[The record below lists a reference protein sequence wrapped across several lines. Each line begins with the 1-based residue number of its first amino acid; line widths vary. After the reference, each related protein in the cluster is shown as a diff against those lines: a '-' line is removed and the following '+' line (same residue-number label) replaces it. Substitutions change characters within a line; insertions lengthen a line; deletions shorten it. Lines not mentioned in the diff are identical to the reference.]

1 MNFLDQFRYTFD
13 NLSEL
18 SIPETQST
26 ETKAS
31 YNNPHLKSLLS
42 TSVKVTPEIFPKVAK
57 AIGDVFERLK
67 LKNNFSFFITAN
79 HLQTQAMCAMMP
91 QSSNAEI
98 IITSKMI
105 DLLNNEELQNVIA
118 HEVSHFYYQHSLYPR
133 PDQAKTKTEFLNL
146 LHLSRAAEISA
157 DRAGFLGSGS
167 IEHSL
172 RSMLKITSGLG
183 DQHLQFNFSAY
194 LDQLRELT
202 EVRGDESQL
211 YSTHP
216 TFLNRMQA
224 LIWFSMSHEYHQFFE
239 TNKKGVYDLKTIDEK
254 INESIKKVTGNELD
268 VSNREII
275 ERALLWGALYIFLA
289 DKKFSKQEQ
298 EKFSNRFG
306 NKATVSIL
314 GLLKISN
321 MPIIEKKV
329 MAAYTEASTLLKSDR
344 EKILKQLKEIYQETD
359 EHTETSKQNFEKL
372 IKMLQILN

>member
-18 SIPETQST
+18 SITKNQDT
-26 ETKAS
+26 ETKTS
-31 YNNPHLKSLLS
+31 YNNPQLKSLLS
-42 TSVKVTPEIFPKVAK
+42 TSVKVTPEIFPKVAE
-57 AIGDVFERLK
+57 AIDQVFERLK
-67 LKNNFSFFITAN
+67 LKNNFNFFITAN
-79 HLQTQAMCAMMP
+79 HLQTQALCAMMP

-105 DLLNNEELQNVIA
+105 DLLNGEELQSVVG
-118 HEVSHFYYQHSLYPR
+118 HEVSHFYYQHSLYPS
-133 PDQAKTKTEFLNL
+133 PNQARTKTEFLNL

-167 IEHSL
+167 LEYSL

-194 LDQLRELT
+194 LNQLRELT
-202 EVRGDESQL
+202 EIKGDQTQL

-239 TNKKGVYDLKTIDEK
+239 TNKKGVYDLKTVDQK

-268 VSNREII
+268 VSNKEII
-275 ERALLWGALYIFLA
+275 ERALLWGALWIYLG

-306 NKATVSIL
+306 NKTTVSIL
-314 GLLKISN
+314 GLLNISN
-321 MPIIEKKV
+321 IPIIEKKV
-329 MAAYTEASTLLKSDR
+329 MSAYAEASTLLKSDR
-344 EKILKQLKEIYQETD
+344 EKITKELKEIYQDAD
-359 EHTETSKQNFEKL
+359 EHSEDSKQNFEKL
-372 IKMLQILN
+372 IKILN

>member
-18 SIPETQST
+18 SIAKSQNT
-26 ETKAS
+26 ETKTG
-31 YNNPHLKSLLS
+31 YNNPQLKSLLS

-57 AIGDVFERLK
+57 AIDQVFERLK
-67 LKNNFSFFITAN
+67 LKNNFNFFITAD
-79 HLQTQAMCAMMP
+79 HLQTQALCAMMP

-105 DLLNNEELQNVIA
+105 DLLNNEELQNVIG
-118 HEVSHFYYQHSLYPR
+118 HEVSHFYYQHSLYPT
-133 PDQAKTKTEFLNL
+133 PQQARNKTEFLNL

-167 IEHSL
+167 LEHSL

-194 LDQLRELT
+194 LNQLRELA
-202 EVRGDESQL
+202 EVKGDQTQL

-239 TNKKGVYDLKTIDEK
+239 TNKKGVYDLKTVDQK

-268 VSNREII
+268 VSNKEII
-275 ERALLWGALYIFLA
+275 EKALLWGALWIYLG

-298 EKFSNRFG
+298 EKFSKRFG
-306 NKATVSIL
+306 NKTTVSIL
-314 GLLKISN
+314 GLLNISN
-321 MPIIEKKV
+321 MSIIEKKV
-329 MAAYTEASTLLKSDR
+329 MTAYAEASTLLKSDR
-344 EKILKQLKEIYQETD
+344 EKITKELKEIYQEAD
-359 EHTETSKQNFEKL
+359 EHSEDSKQNFEKL
-372 IKMLQILN
+372 IKTLN

>member
-18 SIPETQST
+18 SITKNQDT
-26 ETKAS
+26 ETKTS
-31 YNNPHLKSLLS
+31 YNNPQLKSLLS
-42 TSVKVTPEIFPKVAK
+42 TSVKVTPEIFPKVAE
-57 AIGDVFERLK
+57 AIDQVFERLK
-67 LKNNFSFFITAN
+67 LKNNFNFFITAN
-79 HLQTQAMCAMMP
+79 HLQTQALCAMMP

-105 DLLNNEELQNVIA
+105 DLLNGEELQSVIG
-118 HEVSHFYYQHSLYPR
+118 HEVSHFYYQHSLYPS
-133 PDQAKTKTEFLNL
+133 PNQARTKTEFLNL

-167 IEHSL
+167 LEYSL

-194 LDQLRELT
+194 LNQLRELT
-202 EVRGDESQL
+202 EVKGDQTQL

-224 LIWFSMSHEYHQFFE
+224 LIWFSMSREYHQFFE
-239 TNKKGVYDLKTIDEK
+239 TNKKGVYDLKTVDQK

-268 VSNREII
+268 VSNKEII
-275 ERALLWGALYIFLA
+275 EKALLWGALWIYLG

-298 EKFSNRFG
+298 EKFSKRFG
-306 NKATVSIL
+306 NKTTISIL
-314 GLLKISN
+314 GLLNISN

-329 MAAYTEASTLLKSDR
+329 MTAYAEASTLLKSDR
-344 EKILKQLKEIYQETD
+344 EKITKELREIFQGVD
-359 EHTETSKQNFEKL
+359 EHSEDSKKNFEKL
-372 IKMLQILN
+372 IKTLN

>member
-18 SIPETQST
+18 SITKNQDT
-26 ETKAS
+26 ETKTS
-31 YNNPHLKSLLS
+31 YNNPQLKSLLS
-42 TSVKVTPEIFPKVAK
+42 TSVKVTPEIFPKVAE
-57 AIGDVFERLK
+57 AIDQVFERLK
-67 LKNNFSFFITAN
+67 LKNNFNFFITAN
-79 HLQTQAMCAMMP
+79 HLQTQALCAMMP

-105 DLLNNEELQNVIA
+105 DLLNGEELQSVVG
-118 HEVSHFYYQHSLYPR
+118 HEVSHFYYQHSLYPS
-133 PDQAKTKTEFLNL
+133 PNQARTKTEFLNL

-167 IEHSL
+167 LEYSL

-194 LDQLRELT
+194 LNQLRELT
-202 EVRGDESQL
+202 EIKGDQTQL

-239 TNKKGVYDLKTIDEK
+239 TNKKGVYDLKTVDQK

-268 VSNREII
+268 VSNKEII
-275 ERALLWGALYIFLA
+275 ERALLWGALWIYLG

-306 NKATVSIL
+306 NKTTVSIL
-314 GLLKISN
+314 GLLNISN

-329 MAAYTEASTLLKSDR
+329 MLAYTEASTLLKSDR
-344 EKILKQLKEIYQETD
+344 EKITKELKEIYQDAD
-359 EHTETSKQNFEKL
+359 EHSEDSKQNFEKL
-372 IKMLQILN
+372 IKILN

>member
-1 MNFLDQFRYTFD
+1 MNFLEQFRYTFD

-18 SIPETQST
+18 SITKNQDT
-26 ETKAS
+26 ETKTS
-31 YNNPHLKSLLS
+31 YNNPQLKSLLS
-42 TSVKVTPEIFPKVAK
+42 TSVKVTPEIFPKVAET
-57 AIGDVFERLK
+57 IDQVFERLK
-67 LKNNFSFFITAN
+67 LKNNFNFFITAN
-79 HLQTQAMCAMMP
+79 HLQTQALCAMMP

-105 DLLNNEELQNVIA
+105 DLLNGEELQSVIG
-118 HEVSHFYYQHSLYPR
+118 HEVSHFYYQHSLYPS
-133 PDQAKTKTEFLNL
+133 PNQARTKTEYLNF

-167 IEHSL
+167 LEYSL

-194 LDQLRELT
+194 LNQLRELA
-202 EVRGDESQL
+202 EVKGDQTQL

-239 TNKKGVYDLKTIDEK
+239 TNKKGVYDLKTVDQK

-268 VSNREII
+268 VSNKEII
-275 ERALLWGALYIFLA
+275 ESAVLWGALWIYLG

-306 NKATVSIL
+306 NKTTVSIL
-314 GLLKISN
+314 GLLNISN
-321 MPIIEKKV
+321 IPIIEKKV
-329 MAAYTEASTLLKSDR
+329 MTAYAEASTLLKSDR
-344 EKILKQLKEIYQETD
+344 EKITKELREIFQDAD
-359 EHTETSKQNFEKL
+359 EHSEDSKQNFEKL
-372 IKMLQILN
+372 IKILN

>member
-18 SIPETQST
+18 SISKSQNT
-26 ETKAS
+26 ETKTS
-31 YNNPHLKSLLS
+31 YNNPQLKSLLS
-42 TSVKVTPEIFPKVAK
+42 TSVKVTPEIFPKVAT
-57 AIGDVFERLK
+57 AIDQVFERLK
-67 LKNNFSFFITAN
+67 LKNNFNFFITAN
-79 HLQTQAMCAMMP
+79 HLQTQALCAMMP

-105 DLLNNEELQNVIA
+105 DLLNSEELQSVIG
-118 HEVSHFYYQHSLYPR
+118 HEVSHFYYQHNLYPS
-133 PDQAKTKTEFLNL
+133 PQQAKTKIEFLNL

-167 IEHSL
+167 LEYSL

-183 DQHLQFNFSAY
+183 DQHLQFNFSSY
-194 LDQLRELT
+194 LNQLRELT
-202 EVRGDESQL
+202 EIKGDQTQL

-239 TNKKGVYDLKTIDEK
+239 TNKKGVYDLKIVDQK

-268 VSNREII
+268 VSNKEII
-275 ERALLWGALYIFLA
+275 ERALLWGALWIYLG

-306 NKATVSIL
+306 NKTTVSIL
-314 GLLKISN
+314 GLLNISN
-321 MPIIEKKV
+321 IPIIEKKV
-329 MAAYTEASTLLKSDR
+329 MTAYAEASTLLKSDR
-344 EKILKQLKEIYQETD
+344 EKITKELREIFQDAD
-359 EHTETSKQNFEKL
+359 EHSEDSKQNFEKL
-372 IKMLQILN
+372 IKTLN

>member
-13 NLSEL
+13 NLNEL
-18 SIPETQST
+18 SITKSQNT
-26 ETKAS
+26 ETKTG
-31 YNNPHLKSLLS
+31 YNNPQLKSLLS

-57 AIGDVFERLK
+57 AIDQVFERLK
-67 LKNNFSFFITAN
+67 LKNNFNFFITAD
-79 HLQTQAMCAMMP
+79 HLQTQALCAMMP

-105 DLLNNEELQNVIA
+105 DLLNNEELQNVIG
-118 HEVSHFYYQHSLYPR
+118 HEVSHFYYQHSLYPT
-133 PDQAKTKTEFLNL
+133 PQQARNKTEFLNL

-167 IEHSL
+167 LEHSL

-194 LDQLRELT
+194 LNQLRELA
-202 EVRGDESQL
+202 EVKGDQTQL

-239 TNKKGVYDLKTIDEK
+239 TNKKGVYDLKTVDQK

-268 VSNREII
+268 VSNKEII
-275 ERALLWGALYIFLA
+275 EKALLWGALWIYLG

-298 EKFSNRFG
+298 EKFSKRFG
-306 NKATVSIL
+306 NKTTVSIL
-314 GLLKISN
+314 GLLNISN
-321 MPIIEKKV
+321 MSIIEKKV
-329 MAAYTEASTLLKSDR
+329 MTAYAEASTLLKSDR
-344 EKILKQLKEIYQETD
+344 EKITKELKEIYQEAD
-359 EHTETSKQNFEKL
+359 EHSEDSKQNFEKL
-372 IKMLQILN
+372 IKTLN

>member
-18 SIPETQST
+18 SITKNQDS
-26 ETKAS
+26 ETKTS
-31 YNNPHLKSLLS
+31 YNNPQLKSLLS
-42 TSVKVTPEIFPKVAK
+42 TSVKVTPEIFPKVAE
-57 AIGDVFERLK
+57 AIDQVFERLK
-67 LKNNFSFFITAN
+67 LKNNFNFFITAN
-79 HLQTQAMCAMMP
+79 HLQTQALCAMMP

-105 DLLNNEELQNVIA
+105 DLLNGEELQSVIG
-118 HEVSHFYYQHSLYPR
+118 HEVSHFYYQHSLYPS
-133 PDQAKTKTEFLNL
+133 PNQARTKTEFLNL

-167 IEHSL
+167 LEYSL

-194 LDQLRELT
+194 LNQLRELT
-202 EVRGDESQL
+202 EIKGDQTQL

-224 LIWFSMSHEYHQFFE
+224 LIWFSMSREYHQFFE
-239 TNKKGVYDLKTIDEK
+239 TNKKGVYDLKTVDQK

-268 VSNREII
+268 VSNKEII
-275 ERALLWGALYIFLA
+275 EKALLWGALWIYLG

-298 EKFSNRFG
+298 EKFSKRFG
-306 NKATVSIL
+306 NKTTISIL
-314 GLLKISN
+314 GLLNISN

-329 MAAYTEASTLLKSDR
+329 MTAYAEASTLLKSDR
-344 EKILKQLKEIYQETD
+344 EKITKELREIFQGVD
-359 EHTETSKQNFEKL
+359 EHSEDSKKNFEKL
-372 IKMLQILN
+372 IKTLN

>member
-18 SIPETQST
+18 SITKNQDT
-26 ETKAS
+26 ETKTS
-31 YNNPHLKSLLS
+31 YNNPQLKSLLS
-42 TSVKVTPEIFPKVAK
+42 TSVKVTPEIFPKVAE
-57 AIGDVFERLK
+57 AIDQVFERLK
-67 LKNNFSFFITAN
+67 LKNNFNFFITAN
-79 HLQTQAMCAMMP
+79 HLQTQALCAMMP

-105 DLLNNEELQNVIA
+105 DLLNGEELQSVIG
-118 HEVSHFYYQHSLYPR
+118 HEVSHFYYQHSLYPS
-133 PDQAKTKTEFLNL
+133 PNQARTKTEFLNL

-167 IEHSL
+167 LEYSL

-194 LDQLRELT
+194 LNQLRELT
-202 EVRGDESQL
+202 EIKGDQTQL

-224 LIWFSMSHEYHQFFE
+224 LIWFSMSREYHQFFE
-239 TNKKGVYDLKTIDEK
+239 TNKKGVYDLKTVDQK

-268 VSNREII
+268 VSNKEII
-275 ERALLWGALYIFLA
+275 EKALLWGALWIYLG

-306 NKATVSIL
+306 NKTTVSIL
-314 GLLKISN
+314 GLLNISN
-321 MPIIEKKV
+321 IPIIEKKV
-329 MAAYTEASTLLKSDR
+329 MAAYAEASTLLKSDR
-344 EKILKQLKEIYQETD
+344 EKITKELKEIYQEAD
-359 EHTETSKQNFEKL
+359 EHSEDSKQNFEKL
-372 IKMLQILN
+372 IKSLN

>member
-18 SIPETQST
+18 SITKSQNT
-26 ETKAS
+26 ETKTG
-31 YNNPHLKSLLS
+31 YNNPQLKSLLS

-57 AIGDVFERLK
+57 AIDQVFERLK
-67 LKNNFSFFITAN
+67 LKNNFNFFITAD
-79 HLQTQAMCAMMP
+79 HLQTQALCAMMP

-105 DLLNNEELQNVIA
+105 DLLNNEELQNVIG
-118 HEVSHFYYQHSLYPR
+118 HEVSHFYYQHSLYPT
-133 PDQAKTKTEFLNL
+133 PQQARNKTEFLNL

-167 IEHSL
+167 LEHSL

-194 LDQLRELT
+194 LNQLRELA
-202 EVRGDESQL
+202 EVKGDQTQL

-224 LIWFSMSHEYHQFFE
+224 LIWFSMSYEYHQFFE
-239 TNKKGVYDLKTIDEK
+239 TNKKGVYDLKTVDQK

-268 VSNREII
+268 VSNKEII
-275 ERALLWGALYIFLA
+275 EKALLWGALWIYLG

-298 EKFSNRFG
+298 EKFSKRFG
-306 NKATVSIL
+306 NKTTVSIL
-314 GLLKISN
+314 GLLNISN
-321 MPIIEKKV
+321 MSIIEKKV
-329 MAAYTEASTLLKSDR
+329 MTAYAEASTLLKSDR
-344 EKILKQLKEIYQETD
+344 EKITKELKEIYQEAD
-359 EHTETSKQNFEKL
+359 EHSEDSKQNFEKL
-372 IKMLQILN
+372 IKTLN

>member
-18 SIPETQST
+18 SITKGQNT
-26 ETKAS
+26 ETKTG
-31 YNNPHLKSLLS
+31 YNNPQLKSLLS

-57 AIGDVFERLK
+57 AIDQVFERLK
-67 LKNNFSFFITAN
+67 LKNNFNFFITAD
-79 HLQTQAMCAMMP
+79 HLQTQALCAMMP

-105 DLLNNEELQNVIA
+105 DLLNNEELQNVIG
-118 HEVSHFYYQHSLYPR
+118 HEVSHFYYQHSLYPA
-133 PDQAKTKTEFLNL
+133 PYQARSKAEFLNL

-167 IEHSL
+167 LEHSL

-194 LDQLRELT
+194 LNQLRELA
-202 EVRGDESQL
+202 EVKGDQTQL

-239 TNKKGVYDLKTIDEK
+239 TNKKGVYDLKTVDQK

-268 VSNREII
+268 VSNKEII
-275 ERALLWGALYIFLA
+275 EKALLWGALWIYLG

-298 EKFSNRFG
+298 EKFSKRFG
-306 NKATVSIL
+306 NKTTVSIL
-314 GLLKISN
+314 GLLNISN
-321 MPIIEKKV
+321 MSIIEKKV
-329 MAAYTEASTLLKSDR
+329 MTAYAEASTLLKSDR
-344 EKILKQLKEIYQETD
+344 EKITKELKEIYQEAD
-359 EHTETSKQNFEKL
+359 EHSEDSKQNFEKL
-372 IKMLQILN
+372 IKILN

>member
-18 SIPETQST
+18 SITKNQDT
-26 ETKAS
+26 ETKTS
-31 YNNPHLKSLLS
+31 YNNPQLKSLLS
-42 TSVKVTPEIFPKVAK
+42 TSVKVTPEIFPKVAE
-57 AIGDVFERLK
+57 AIDQVFERLK
-67 LKNNFSFFITAN
+67 LKNNFNFFITAN
-79 HLQTQAMCAMMP
+79 HLQTQALCAMMP

-105 DLLNNEELQNVIA
+105 DLLNGEELQSVIG
-118 HEVSHFYYQHSLYPR
+118 HEVSHFYYQHSLYPS
-133 PDQAKTKTEFLNL
+133 PNQARTKTEFLNL

-167 IEHSL
+167 LEYSL

-194 LDQLRELT
+194 LNQLRELT
-202 EVRGDESQL
+202 EIKGDQTQL

-239 TNKKGVYDLKTIDEK
+239 TNKKGVYDLKTVDQK

-268 VSNREII
+268 VSNKEII
-275 ERALLWGALYIFLA
+275 EKALLWGALWIYLG

-298 EKFSNRFG
+298 EKFSKRFG
-306 NKATVSIL
+306 NKTTISIL
-314 GLLKISN
+314 GLLNISN
-321 MPIIEKKV
+321 IPIIEKKV
-329 MAAYTEASTLLKSDR
+329 MTAYAEASALLKSDR
-344 EKILKQLKEIYQETD
+344 EKITKELKEIYQDAD
-359 EHTETSKQNFEKL
+359 EHSEDSKQNYEKL
-372 IKMLQILN
+372 IKTLN

>member
-13 NLSEL
+13 NLDEL
-18 SIPETQST
+18 SITKNQDT
-26 ETKAS
+26 ETKTS
-31 YNNPHLKSLLS
+31 YNNPQLKSLLS
-42 TSVKVTPEIFPKVAK
+42 TSVKVTPEIFPKVAET
-57 AIGDVFERLK
+57 IDQVFERLK
-67 LKNNFSFFITAN
+67 LKNNFNFFITAN
-79 HLQTQAMCAMMP
+79 HLQTQALCAMMP

-105 DLLNNEELQNVIA
+105 DLLNGEELQSVIG
-118 HEVSHFYYQHSLYPR
+118 HEVSHFYYQHSLYPS
-133 PDQAKTKTEFLNL
+133 PNQARTKTEFLNL

-167 IEHSL
+167 LEYSL

-194 LDQLRELT
+194 LNQLRELT
-202 EVRGDESQL
+202 EIKGDQTQL

-224 LIWFSMSHEYHQFFE
+224 LIWFSMSREYHQFFE
-239 TNKKGVYDLKTIDEK
+239 TNKKGVYDLKTVDQK

-268 VSNREII
+268 VSNKEII
-275 ERALLWGALYIFLA
+275 EKALLWGALWIYLG

-298 EKFSNRFG
+298 EKFSKRFG
-306 NKATVSIL
+306 NKTTISIL
-314 GLLKISN
+314 GLLNISN

-329 MAAYTEASTLLKSDR
+329 MTAYAEASTLLKSDR
-344 EKILKQLKEIYQETD
+344 EKITKELREIFQGVD
-359 EHTETSKQNFEKL
+359 EHSEDSKKNFEKL
-372 IKMLQILN
+372 IKTLN

>member
-18 SIPETQST
+18 SITKNQDT
-26 ETKAS
+26 ETKTS
-31 YNNPHLKSLLS
+31 YNNPQLKSLLS
-42 TSVKVTPEIFPKVAK
+42 TSVKVTPEIFPKVAE
-57 AIGDVFERLK
+57 AIDQVFERLK
-67 LKNNFSFFITAN
+67 LKNNFNFFITAN
-79 HLQTQAMCAMMP
+79 HLQTQALCAMMP

-105 DLLNNEELQNVIA
+105 DLLNGEELQSVIG
-118 HEVSHFYYQHSLYPR
+118 HEVSHFYYQHSLYPS
-133 PDQAKTKTEFLNL
+133 PNQARTKTEFLNL

-167 IEHSL
+167 LEHSL

-194 LDQLRELT
+194 LNQLRELA
-202 EVRGDESQL
+202 EIKGDQTQL

-239 TNKKGVYDLKTIDEK
+239 TNKKGVYDLKTVDQK

-268 VSNREII
+268 VSNKEII
-275 ERALLWGALYIFLA
+275 ERALLWGALWIYLG

-298 EKFSNRFG
+298 EKFSKRFG
-306 NKATVSIL
+306 NKTTVSIL
-314 GLLKISN
+314 GLLNISN
-321 MPIIEKKV
+321 MTIIEKKV
-329 MAAYTEASTLLKSDR
+329 MTAYAEASTLLKSDR
-344 EKILKQLKEIYQETD
+344 EKITKELREIFQYADQ
-359 EHTETSKQNFEKL
+359 HTEDSKQNFEKL
-372 IKMLQILN
+372 IKILN

>member
-18 SIPETQST
+18 SITKNQDS
-26 ETKAS
+26 ETKTS
-31 YNNPHLKSLLS
+31 YNNPQLKSLLS
-42 TSVKVTPEIFPKVAK
+42 TSVKVTPEIFPKVAET
-57 AIGDVFERLK
+57 IDQVFERLK
-67 LKNNFSFFITAN
+67 LKNNFNFFITAN
-79 HLQTQAMCAMMP
+79 HLQTQALCAMMP

-105 DLLNNEELQNVIA
+105 DLLNGEELQSVIG
-118 HEVSHFYYQHSLYPR
+118 HEVSHFYYQHSLYPS
-133 PDQAKTKTEFLNL
+133 PNQARTKTEFLNL

-167 IEHSL
+167 LEYSL

-194 LDQLRELT
+194 LNQLRELT
-202 EVRGDESQL
+202 EIKGDQTQL

-224 LIWFSMSHEYHQFFE
+224 LIWFSMSREYHQFFE
-239 TNKKGVYDLKTIDEK
+239 TNKKGVYDLKTVDQK

-268 VSNREII
+268 VSNKEII
-275 ERALLWGALYIFLA
+275 EKALLWGALWIYLG

-298 EKFSNRFG
+298 EKFSKRFG
-306 NKATVSIL
+306 NKTTISIL
-314 GLLKISN
+314 GLLNISN

-329 MAAYTEASTLLKSDR
+329 MTAYAEASTLLKSDR
-344 EKILKQLKEIYQETD
+344 EKITKELREIFQGVD
-359 EHTETSKQNFEKL
+359 EHSEDSKKNFEKL
-372 IKMLQILN
+372 IKTLN

>member
-18 SIPETQST
+18 SITKNQDT
-26 ETKAS
+26 ETKTS
-31 YNNPHLKSLLS
+31 YNNPQLKSLLS
-42 TSVKVTPEIFPKVAK
+42 TSVKVTPEIFPKVAE
-57 AIGDVFERLK
+57 AIDQVFERLK
-67 LKNNFSFFITAN
+67 LKNNFNFFITAN
-79 HLQTQAMCAMMP
+79 HLQTQALCAMMP

-105 DLLNNEELQNVIA
+105 DLLNGEELQSVVG
-118 HEVSHFYYQHSLYPR
+118 HEVSHFYYQHSLYPS
-133 PDQAKTKTEFLNL
+133 PNQARTKTEFLNL

-167 IEHSL
+167 LEYSL

-194 LDQLRELT
+194 LNQLRELT
-202 EVRGDESQL
+202 EIKGDQTQL

-239 TNKKGVYDLKTIDEK
+239 TNKKGVYDLKTVDQK

-268 VSNREII
+268 VSNKEII
-275 ERALLWGALYIFLA
+275 EKALLWGALWIYLG

-298 EKFSNRFG
+298 EKFSKRFG
-306 NKATVSIL
+306 NKTTISIL
-314 GLLKISN
+314 GLLNISN

-329 MAAYTEASTLLKSDR
+329 MTAYAEASALLKSDR
-344 EKILKQLKEIYQETD
+344 EKITKELKEIYQDVD
-359 EHTETSKQNFEKL
+359 EHSEDSKQNFEKL
-372 IKMLQILN
+372 IKILN

>member
-18 SIPETQST
+18 SITKNQDT
-26 ETKAS
+26 ETKTS
-31 YNNPHLKSLLS
+31 YNNPQLKSLLS
-42 TSVKVTPEIFPKVAK
+42 TSVKVTPEIFPKVAE
-57 AIGDVFERLK
+57 AIDQVFERLK
-67 LKNNFSFFITAN
+67 LKNNFNFFITAN
-79 HLQTQAMCAMMP
+79 HLQTQALCAMMP

-105 DLLNNEELQNVIA
+105 DLLNGEELQSVIG
-118 HEVSHFYYQHSLYPR
+118 HEVSHFYYQHSLYPS
-133 PDQAKTKTEFLNL
+133 PNQARTKTEFLNL

-167 IEHSL
+167 LEYSL

-194 LDQLRELT
+194 LNQLRELT
-202 EVRGDESQL
+202 EIKGDQTQL

-239 TNKKGVYDLKTIDEK
+239 TNKKGVYDLKTVDQK

-268 VSNREII
+268 VSNKEII
-275 ERALLWGALYIFLA
+275 EKALLWGALWIYLG

-306 NKATVSIL
+306 NKTTISIL
-314 GLLKISN
+314 GLLNISN

-329 MAAYTEASTLLKSDR
+329 MTAYAEASTLLKSDR
-344 EKILKQLKEIYQETD
+344 EKITKELREIYQDVD
-359 EHTETSKQNFEKL
+359 EHSKDSKQNFEKL
-372 IKMLQILN
+372 IKTLN

>member
-18 SIPETQST
+18 SITKSQNT
-26 ETKAS
+26 ETKTG
-31 YNNPHLKSLLS
+31 YNNPQLKSLLS

-57 AIGDVFERLK
+57 AIDQVFERLK
-67 LKNNFSFFITAN
+67 LKNNFNFFITAD
-79 HLQTQAMCAMMP
+79 HLQTQALCAMMP

-105 DLLNNEELQNVIA
+105 DLLNNEELQNVIG
-118 HEVSHFYYQHSLYPR
+118 HEVSHFYYQHSLYPT
-133 PDQAKTKTEFLNL
+133 PQQARNKTEFLNL

-167 IEHSL
+167 LEHSL

-194 LDQLRELT
+194 LNQLRELA
-202 EVRGDESQL
+202 EVKGDQTQL

-239 TNKKGVYDLKTIDEK
+239 TNKKGVYDLKTVDQK

-268 VSNREII
+268 VSNKEII
-275 ERALLWGALYIFLA
+275 EKALLWGALWIYLG

-298 EKFSNRFG
+298 EKFSKRFG
-306 NKATVSIL
+306 NKTTVSIL
-314 GLLKISN
+314 GLLNISN
-321 MPIIEKKV
+321 MSIIEKKV
-329 MAAYTEASTLLKSDR
+329 MTAYAEASTLLKSDR
-344 EKILKQLKEIYQETD
+344 EKITKELREIYQDAD
-359 EHTETSKQNFEKL
+359 EHSEDSKQNFEKL
-372 IKMLQILN
+372 IKTLN

>member
-18 SIPETQST
+18 SVAKNQDT
-26 ETKAS
+26 EIKAS
-31 YNNPHLKSLLS
+31 YNNPQLKSLLS
-42 TSVKVTPEIFPKVAK
+42 TSVKVTSEIFPKVAK
-57 AIGDVFERLK
+57 AIDQVFERLK
-67 LKNNFSFFITAN
+67 LKNNFNFFITAN
-79 HLQTQAMCAMMP
+79 HLQTQALCAMMP

-105 DLLNNEELQNVIA
+105 DLLNGEELQSVIG
-118 HEVSHFYYQHSLYPR
+118 HEVSHFYYQHSLYPS
-133 PDQAKTKTEFLNL
+133 PNQARTKTEFLNL

-167 IEHSL
+167 LEYSL

-194 LDQLRELT
+194 LNQLRELT
-202 EVRGDESQL
+202 EIKGDQTQL

-224 LIWFSMSHEYHQFFE
+224 LIWFSMSREYHQFFE
-239 TNKKGVYDLKTIDEK
+239 TNKKGVYDLKTVDQK

-268 VSNREII
+268 VSNKEII
-275 ERALLWGALYIFLA
+275 EKALLWGALWIYLG

-306 NKATVSIL
+306 NKTTVSIL
-314 GLLKISN
+314 GLLNISN
-321 MPIIEKKV
+321 IPIIEKKV
-329 MAAYTEASTLLKSDR
+329 MTAYAEASILLKSDR
-344 EKILKQLKEIYQETD
+344 EKITKELKEIYQDAD
-359 EHTETSKQNFEKL
+359 EHSEDSKQNFEKL
-372 IKMLQILN
+372 IKTLN

>member
-18 SIPETQST
+18 SITKNQDT
-26 ETKAS
+26 ETKTS
-31 YNNPHLKSLLS
+31 YNNPQLKSLLS
-42 TSVKVTPEIFPKVAK
+42 TSVKVTPEIFPKVAE
-57 AIGDVFERLK
+57 AIDQVFERLK
-67 LKNNFSFFITAN
+67 LKNNFNFFITAN
-79 HLQTQAMCAMMP
+79 HLQTQALCAMMP

-105 DLLNNEELQNVIA
+105 DLLNGEELQSVIG
-118 HEVSHFYYQHSLYPR
+118 HEVSHFYYQHSLYPS
-133 PDQAKTKTEFLNL
+133 PNQARTKTEFLNL

-167 IEHSL
+167 LEYSL

-194 LDQLRELT
+194 LNQLRELT
-202 EVRGDESQL
+202 EIKGDQTQL

-239 TNKKGVYDLKTIDEK
+239 TNKKGVYDLKTVDQK

-268 VSNREII
+268 VSNKEII
-275 ERALLWGALYIFLA
+275 ERALLWGALWIYLG

-306 NKATVSIL
+306 NKTTISIL
-314 GLLKISN
+314 GLLNISN
-321 MPIIEKKV
+321 IPIIEKKV
-329 MAAYTEASTLLKSDR
+329 MSAYAEAATLLKSDR
-344 EKILKQLKEIYQETD
+344 EKITKELKEIYQDAD
-359 EHTETSKQNFEKL
+359 EHSEDSKQNFEKL
-372 IKMLQILN
+372 IKTLN

>member
-18 SIPETQST
+18 SITKNQDT
-26 ETKAS
+26 ETKTS
-31 YNNPHLKSLLS
+31 YNNPQLKSLLS
-42 TSVKVTPEIFPKVAK
+42 TSVKVTPEIFPKVAE
-57 AIGDVFERLK
+57 AIDQVFERLK
-67 LKNNFSFFITAN
+67 LKNNFNFFITAN
-79 HLQTQAMCAMMP
+79 HLQTQALCAMMP

-105 DLLNNEELQNVIA
+105 DLLNGEELQSVIG
-118 HEVSHFYYQHSLYPR
+118 HEVSHFYYQHSLYPS
-133 PDQAKTKTEFLNL
+133 PNQARTKTEFLNL

-167 IEHSL
+167 LEYSL

-194 LDQLRELT
+194 LNQLRELT
-202 EVRGDESQL
+202 EIKGDQTQL

-239 TNKKGVYDLKTIDEK
+239 TNKKGVYDLKTVDQK

-268 VSNREII
+268 VSNKEII
-275 ERALLWGALYIFLA
+275 EKALLWGALWIYLG

-306 NKATVSIL
+306 NKTTVSIL
-314 GLLKISN
+314 GLLNISN
-321 MPIIEKKV
+321 MSIIEKKV
-329 MAAYTEASTLLKSDR
+329 MTAYTEASTLLKSDR
-344 EKILKQLKEIYQETD
+344 EKITKELKEIYQDAD
-359 EHTETSKQNFEKL
+359 EHSEDSKQNFEKL
-372 IKMLQILN
+372 IKILN

>member
-18 SIPETQST
+18 SITKNQDT
-26 ETKAS
+26 ETKTS
-31 YNNPHLKSLLS
+31 YNNPQLKSLLS
-42 TSVKVTPEIFPKVAK
+42 TSVKITPEIFPKVAE
-57 AIGDVFERLK
+57 AIDQVFERLK
-67 LKNNFSFFITAN
+67 LKNNFNFFITAN
-79 HLQTQAMCAMMP
+79 HLQTQALCAMMP

-105 DLLNNEELQNVIA
+105 DLLNGEELQSVIG
-118 HEVSHFYYQHSLYPR
+118 HEVSHFYYQHSLYPS
-133 PDQAKTKTEFLNL
+133 PNQARTKTEFLNL

-167 IEHSL
+167 LEYSL

-194 LDQLRELT
+194 LNQLRELT
-202 EVRGDESQL
+202 EIKGDQTQL

-239 TNKKGVYDLKTIDEK
+239 TNKKGVYDLKTVDQK

-268 VSNREII
+268 VSNKEII
-275 ERALLWGALYIFLA
+275 EKAILWGALWIYLG

-306 NKATVSIL
+306 NKTTVSIL
-314 GLLKISN
+314 GLLNISN
-321 MPIIEKKV
+321 IPIIEKKV
-329 MAAYTEASTLLKSDR
+329 MSAYAEASTLLKSDR
-344 EKILKQLKEIYQETD
+344 EKITKELREIFQGVD
-359 EHTETSKQNFEKL
+359 EHSEDSKQNFEKL
-372 IKMLQILN
+372 IKTLN

>member
-18 SIPETQST
+18 SITKNQDT
-26 ETKAS
+26 ETKTS
-31 YNNPHLKSLLS
+31 YNNPQLKSLLS
-42 TSVKVTPEIFPKVAK
+42 TSVKVTPEIFPKVAET
-57 AIGDVFERLK
+57 IDQVFERLK
-67 LKNNFSFFITAN
+67 LKNNFNFFITAN
-79 HLQTQAMCAMMP
+79 HLQTQALCAMMP

-105 DLLNNEELQNVIA
+105 DLLNGEELQSVIG
-118 HEVSHFYYQHSLYPR
+118 HEVSHFYYQHSLYPS
-133 PDQAKTKTEFLNL
+133 PNQARTKTEFLNL

-167 IEHSL
+167 LEYSL

-194 LDQLRELT
+194 LNQLRELT
-202 EVRGDESQL
+202 EIKGDQTQL

-224 LIWFSMSHEYHQFFE
+224 LIWFSMSREYHQFFE
-239 TNKKGVYDLKTIDEK
+239 TNKKGVYDLKTVDQK

-268 VSNREII
+268 VSNKEII
-275 ERALLWGALYIFLA
+275 EKALLWGALWIYLG

-298 EKFSNRFG
+298 EKFSKRFG
-306 NKATVSIL
+306 NKTTISIL
-314 GLLKISN
+314 GLLNISN

-329 MAAYTEASTLLKSDR
+329 MTAYAEASTLLKSDR
-344 EKILKQLKEIYQETD
+344 EKITKELREIFQGVD
-359 EHTETSKQNFEKL
+359 EHSEDSKKNFEKI
-372 IKMLQILN
+372 IKTLN

>member
-18 SIPETQST
+18 SITKNQDT
-26 ETKAS
+26 ETKTS
-31 YNNPHLKSLLS
+31 YNNPQLKSLLS
-42 TSVKVTPEIFPKVAK
+42 TSVKVTPEIFPKVAET
-57 AIGDVFERLK
+57 IDQVFERLK
-67 LKNNFSFFITAN
+67 LKNNFNFFITAN
-79 HLQTQAMCAMMP
+79 HLQTQALCAMMP

-105 DLLNNEELQNVIA
+105 DLLNGEELQSVIG
-118 HEVSHFYYQHSLYPR
+118 HEVSHFYYQHSLYPS
-133 PDQAKTKTEFLNL
+133 PNQARTKTEFLNL

-167 IEHSL
+167 LEYSL

-194 LDQLRELT
+194 LNQLRELT
-202 EVRGDESQL
+202 EIKGDQTQL

-224 LIWFSMSHEYHQFFE
+224 LIWFSMSREYHQFFE
-239 TNKKGVYDLKTIDEK
+239 TNKKGVYDLKTVDQK

-268 VSNREII
+268 VSNKEII
-275 ERALLWGALYIFLA
+275 EKALLWGALWIYLG

-298 EKFSNRFG
+298 EKFSKRFG
-306 NKATVSIL
+306 NKTTISIL
-314 GLLKISN
+314 GLLNISN

-329 MAAYTEASTLLKSDR
+329 MTAYAEASTLLKSDR
-344 EKILKQLKEIYQETD
+344 EKITKELREIFQGVD
-359 EHTETSKQNFEKL
+359 EHSEDSKKNFEKL
-372 IKMLQILN
+372 IKTLN

>member
-18 SIPETQST
+18 SITKNQDT
-26 ETKAS
+26 ETKTS
-31 YNNPHLKSLLS
+31 YNNPQLKSLLS
-42 TSVKVTPEIFPKVAK
+42 TSVKVTPEIFPKVAE
-57 AIGDVFERLK
+57 AIDQVFERLK
-67 LKNNFSFFITAN
+67 LKNNFNFFITAN
-79 HLQTQAMCAMMP
+79 HLQTQALCAMMP

-105 DLLNNEELQNVIA
+105 DLLNGEELQSVIG
-118 HEVSHFYYQHSLYPR
+118 HEVSHFYYQHSLYPS
-133 PDQAKTKTEFLNL
+133 PNQARTKTEFLNL

-167 IEHSL
+167 LEYSL

-194 LDQLRELT
+194 LNQLRELT
-202 EVRGDESQL
+202 EIKGDQTQL

-239 TNKKGVYDLKTIDEK
+239 TNKKGVYDLKTVDQK

-268 VSNREII
+268 VSNKEII
-275 ERALLWGALYIFLA
+275 ERALLWGALWIYLG

-306 NKATVSIL
+306 NKTTISIL
-314 GLLKISN
+314 GLLNISN
-321 MPIIEKKV
+321 MSIIEKKV
-329 MAAYTEASTLLKSDR
+329 MTAYAEASTLLKSDR
-344 EKILKQLKEIYQETD
+344 EKITKELREIFQDAD
-359 EHTETSKQNFEKL
+359 EHSEDSKQNFEKL
-372 IKMLQILN
+372 IKILN

>member
-18 SIPETQST
+18 SIVKSENT
-26 ETKAS
+26 ETKTN
-31 YNNPHLKSLLS
+31 YNNPQLKSLLS
-42 TSVKVTPEIFPKVAK
+42 TSVRVTSEIFPKVSK
-57 AIGDVFERLK
+57 AIDQVFERLK
-67 LKNNFSFFITAN
+67 LKNNFNFFITAN
-79 HLQTQAMCAMMP
+79 HLQTQALCSMMP

-118 HEVSHFYYQHSLYPR
+118 HEVSHFYYQHALYPA
-133 PDQAKTKTEFLNL
+133 PQQARTKTEFLNL

-167 IEHSL
+167 LEHSL

-183 DQHLQFNFSAY
+183 EQHLQFNFSAY
-194 LDQLRELT
+194 LNQLRELK
-202 EVRGDESQL
+202 EAKGDQTQL

-239 TNKKGVYDLKTIDEK
+239 TNKKGIYDLKTVDQK
-254 INESIKKVTGNELD
+254 INESIKKVTGDELD
-268 VSNREII
+268 VSNKEII
-275 ERALLWGALYIFLA
+275 ERALLWGALWIYLG

-298 EKFSNRFG
+298 EKFSKRFG
-306 NKATVSIL
+306 DKATVSIL
-314 GLLKISN
+314 GLLNISN

-329 MAAYTEASTLLKSDR
+329 MVAYAEASTLLKSDR
-344 EKILKQLKEIYQETD
+344 DKITKELKEIYQEAD
-359 EHTETSKQNFEKL
+359 EHSEDSKQNFDKL
-372 IKMLQILN
+372 IKFLN